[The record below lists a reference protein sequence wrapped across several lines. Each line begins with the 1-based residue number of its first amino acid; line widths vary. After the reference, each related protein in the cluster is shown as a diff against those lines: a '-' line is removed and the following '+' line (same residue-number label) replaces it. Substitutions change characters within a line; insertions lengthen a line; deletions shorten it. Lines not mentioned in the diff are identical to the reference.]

1 MRMFSLATLLCFV
14 LALSVSACTN
24 PEPPATTPAST
35 QVTIPARSGIWIDV
49 RTPEEFDKG
58 HLKDAINITPET
70 LAEKISSVAPD
81 KNSEIHLYCRSGR
94 RAENARKILVDLG
107 YTNVSNQGGYE
118 DLLKKGHQ

>member
-1 MRMFSLATLLCFV
+1 MYTFSLTALLCSI
-14 LALSVSACTN
+14 LALSACTN
-24 PEPPATTPAST
+24 PEPQTTTTPAAT
-35 QVTIPARSGIWIDV
+35 QVIPMRSGIWIDV
-49 RTPEEFDKG
+49 RTPEEFNKG

-94 RAENARKILVDLG
+94 RAENARQILVDLG

>member
-1 MRMFSLATLLCFV
+1 MDMFSLTALLCSI
-14 LALSVSACTN
+14 LALSACTN
-24 PEPPATTPAST
+24 PEPQTTTTPTTT
-35 QVTIPARSGIWIDV
+35 QVIPMRSGIWIDV
-49 RTPEEFDKG
+49 RTPEEFNKG

-70 LAEKISSVAPD
+70 LAEKISSVAPN
-81 KNSEIHLYCRSGR
+81 KNSEIHVYCRSGR